1 MVFEPI
7 NPEQI
12 LHFLRLQDARRI
24 GNENGPLFVELNYLY
39 RRCEYVNGVGYCVRV
54 VLWHLPHA
62 HGFSG
67 RRYSGLSPW
76 GAYPSEDPDLLLCVQ
91 NEVFKGI
98 PRTFLGRSAFAAS
111 KLVKTVARTPPAL
124 AQRVHVDVDMCFS
137 YIQLRANRMK
147 NEGNFPDGFTL
158 HLELGNVETC
168 DQALLPF
175 CELFKKGVASDQPA
189 MSLKKQVKRLLLA
202 MSNGSGVG
210 NWLQNAGIHVSS
222 EGLKDFENSQLLRT
236 WPDLLHFY
244 KSQNKWYPE
253 CSVTNALDERD
264 ERLGVD
270 SLMQLAERVHDIP
283 IASVEHDGVV
293 FWFKPESYNKA
304 NLMAQVRRVFQ
315 GLAFAV
321 KALRNPVELAREL
334 YPTRG
339 DKRVSGLDS
348 MTIGRWP
355 SRQSGRTHS
364 GRPAIPSHSFFGIFT
379 ATSSSRTPTT

>member
-1 MVFEPI
+1 MHPSRAVGRTSTK
-7 NPEQI
+7 NP
-12 LHFLRLQDARRI
+12 LHSLEGSGTDTASAPTPAPLRCCAAERCGAQ
-24 GNENGPLFVELNYLY
+24 GN
-39 RRCEYVNGVGYCVRV
+39 RV
-54 VLWHLPHA
+54 
-62 HGFSG
+62 
-67 RRYSGLSPW
+67 
-76 GAYPSEDPDLLLCVQ
+76 
-91 NEVFKGI
+91 
-98 PRTFLGRSAFAAS
+98 
-111 KLVKTVARTPPAL
+111 
-124 AQRVHVDVDMCFS
+124 
-137 YIQLRANRMK
+137 K

-189 MSLKKQVKRLLLA
+189 MSFKKQVKRLLLA

-236 WPDLLHFY
+236 WKAETRKYHAVVSNRHPDLLHCC

-293 FWFKPESYNKA
+293 FWSYNEA
-304 NLMAQVRRVFQ
+304 NLMAQVRRVSQ

-321 KALRNPVELAREL
+321 KALRNAGQRALPNSRLQAGV
-334 YPTRG
+334 
-339 DKRVSGLDS
+339 
-348 MTIGRWP
+348 WP
-355 SRQSGRTHS
+355 
-364 GRPAIPSHSFFGIFT
+364 
-379 ATSSSRTPTT
+379 